1 MPKSLSFRLRPTKLK
16 TNASALK
23 AQLENGQT
31 QEPGDHSK
39 LEEELTA
46 KIDKLQIQLED
57 AESLLAIRKSKIDEL
72 KASTR
77 EAEKNADALKAQLEG
92 FQSEGSTSGN
102 MLEEE
107 LSRKIDNLEHQLKE
121 GESLLNSRHAEIA
134 ELKTKASEADKK
146 ADVLKAQLEKDHTA
160 KSAAR
165 NKLQEEFNAKI
176 AKLERRLKESETL
189 LGKRDTEIADL
200 TARTH
205 DAEKNGADLKTKL
218 EDDQSKESAAK
229 KKLEEEFNAAIAKL
243 ELRLK
248 EGENLLQKRDAE
260 IAQLQTKTQEAEEN
274 ASVLKAQ
281 LERDQTQVRRPK
293 QSG

>member
-1 MPKSLSFRLRPTKLK
+1 M
-16 TNASALK
+16 
-23 AQLENGQT
+23 
-31 QEPGDHSK
+31 
-39 LEEELTA
+39 
-46 KIDKLQIQLED
+46 
-57 AESLLAIRKSKIDEL
+57 
-72 KASTR
+72 
-77 EAEKNADALKAQLEG
+77 
-92 FQSEGSTSGN
+92 
-102 MLEEE
+102 
-107 LSRKIDNLEHQLKE
+107 KE

-189 LGKRDTEIADL
+189 LGKRDTEIAEL

-229 KKLEEEFNAAIAKL
+229 KKLEEEFKAAIAQL

-260 IAQLQTKTQEAEEN
+260 IAQLSEPKAQTKPRKMPLL
-274 ASVLKAQ
+274 LKAQ
-281 LERDQTQVRRPK
+281 LERDQTQTPPPETIWMKNSTPK
-293 QSG
+293 STNFSIN